1 MVAAGNRRPRPAAF
15 TPRRLLQVS
24 ATLASAAWLLSR
36 DSSSAAFTLP
46 ARGARSTLVARRAE
60 EDAVLEVSAMEAA
73 EPYSPQIDQMTGEL
87 EVNDLPNDMGVYAVY
102 DVADKLQYIGLSR
115 DIRKSVGGHGQAI
128 GIAEVESLVCTVKC
142 LVLPG
147 QGKEALKGTW
157 ERWIKDHMEAGGEIP
172 PGNLPE
178 NAPGADPRWRNKKQT
193 KPALDLGGAKGI
205 TTPQE
210 AMMAV
215 EKAIKGNPVLL
226 FMKGS
231 PAMPQ
236 CGFSAK
242 TIGMLGQIGVPFEAV
257 NVLDEEANKGV
268 RDAVKEFGQW
278 PTIPQLYV
286 NGELVG
292 GCDIITEL
300 HESGDLAAQLR
311 AAVNGGSSQSKE
323 SDESGAEDDG
333 NPLGPIDIITDE
345 RRPTASLMSR
355 TLDENFSLRMLL
367 IQDDSAAHE
376 GDAGALEMGLTSE
389 SHFRVEIVAP
399 EFDGM
404 SPVQRQKKV
413 FEALSE
419 VMPKVHA
426 LSLVTKTPAE
436 VLQVAR

>member
-1 MVAAGNRRPRPAAF
+1 
-15 TPRRLLQVS
+15 
-24 ATLASAAWLLSR
+24 
-36 DSSSAAFTLP
+36 
-46 ARGARSTLVARRAE
+46 
-60 EDAVLEVSAMEAA
+60 
-73 EPYSPQIDQMTGEL
+73 
-87 EVNDLPNDMGVYAVY
+87 
-102 DVADKLQYIGLSR
+102 
-115 DIRKSVGGHGQAI
+115 
-128 GIAEVESLVCTVKC
+128 
-142 LVLPG
+142 
-147 QGKEALKGTW
+147 
-157 ERWIKDHMEAGGEIP
+157 
-172 PGNLPE
+172 
-178 NAPGADPRWRNKKQT
+178 
-193 KPALDLGGAKGI
+193 
-205 TTPQE
+205 
-210 AMMAV
+210 MAV

-311 AAVNGGSSQSKE
+311 AAVNGGSSESKE